1 MSRAIPEDG
10 DDTGVV
16 VVPPGDAGDAFANGD
31 DTGADVVPPG
41 DDGDTFADGAVDD
54 T

>member
-10 DDTGVV
+10 DDTGAD
-16 VVPPGDAGDAFANGD
+16 VVPPGDAGDAFANED

-41 DDGDTFADGAVDD
+41 DAGDAFIDGAVDD

>member
-10 DDTGVV
+10 DDTGADVA
-16 VVPPGDAGDAFANGD
+16 PGDAGDAFADGD

-41 DDGDTFADGAVDD
+41 DAGDAFADGAVDD